1 MIGRMTRGAI
11 AGAAATWLMDQVT
24 TAMMSAQSPEVTE
37 REEAARPNGKGAL
50 DNLVDRL
57 ESGLGIPLT
66 DAQRAMALQA
76 LHYGL
81 GIGPGALYA
90 VLRHRVPLV
99 GAGGGLLFGAALWA
113 VNDEYLNTALGL
125 AAPFGD
131 YPAATHIRGLVGH
144 LALGGATD
152 SILDLLGG

>member
-90 VLRHRVPLV
+90 VLRHRVLLV

>member
-11 AGAAATWLMDQVT
+11 AGAAAMWLMDQVT
-24 TAMMSAQSPEVTE
+24 TAMMSAQKPEITA
-37 REEAARPNGKGAL
+37 REEAARPNGKGSL

-57 ESGLGIPLT
+57 EGGSGVTLS
-66 DAQRAMALQA
+66 DMQRSMTLQA

-81 GIGPGALYA
+81 GMGPGALYA
-90 VLRHRVPLV
+90 VVRRRIPLI

-113 VNDEYLNTALGL
+113 INDEYLNTALGL

-131 YPAATHIRGLVGH
+131 YPLTTHIRGLVGH

-152 SILDLLGG
+152 SILDLLDG

>member
-1 MIGRMTRGAI
+1 MIGRMTRGAL

-24 TAMMSAQSPEVTE
+24 TAMMSSQKAQVTA
-37 REEAARPNGKGAL
+37 REEAAQPNGKGAL
-50 DNLVDRL
+50 ENLVDRVEGAL
-57 ESGLGIPLT
+57 DMPL
-66 DAQRAMALQA
+66 DDKQRSMALQA

-81 GIGPGALYA
+81 GMAPGALYA
-90 VLRHRVPLV
+90 VLRHRLPLI
-99 GAGGGLLFGAALWA
+99 GAGGGLLYGAALWA
-113 VNDEYLNTALGL
+113 INDEWLNSALGL

-131 YPAATHIRGLVGH
+131 YPTETHIRGLVGH

>member
-1 MIGRMTRGAI
+1 MIGRMARGAL

-24 TAMMSAQSPEVTE
+24 TAMMSAQKAEVTA
-37 REEAARPNGKGAL
+37 REEAVQPNGKGSL

-57 ESGLGIPLT
+57 EGASGISLS
-66 DAQRAMALQA
+66 DAQRSMTLQA

-81 GIGPGALYA
+81 GMGPGALYA
-90 VLRHRVPLV
+90 VVRHRIPLI
-99 GAGGGLLFGAALWA
+99 GAGGGLLFGAVLWA
-113 VNDEYLNTALGL
+113 VNDESLNTVLGL

-131 YPAATHIRGLVGH
+131 YPVATHIRGLVGH

>member
-1 MIGRMTRGAI
+1 MIGQMARGAI

-24 TAMMSAQSPEVTE
+24 TAMMSSQKAEVTA
-37 REEAARPNGKGAL
+37 REEAARPNGKDAVS
-50 DNLVDRL
+50 NLVDRL
-57 ESGLGIPLT
+57 EGMLGLDL
-66 DAQRAMALQA
+66 DDKQRSMTLQTI
-76 LHYGL
+76 HFGL

-90 VLRHRVPLV
+90 LLRHRLPLL

-113 VNDEYLNTALGL
+113 VNDEYMNTALGL

-131 YPAATHIRGLVGH
+131 YPMETHIRGLVGH